1 MWDHNNITRFKE
13 PTSSLVTA
21 YTSLSGSKLPL
32 QALLSRLCCS
42 RIPPFFGS
50 KPPLRVLEPQKVRH
64 SGAKASLRREAWP
77 PLTKWTKAST
87 LGMTKYQVEKNRL
100 CNDPAYVFKW
110 HFFNPLD
117 SFISKQHHTNT
128 PLPPNAVARHLLTL
142 ARAPALTSPQELT
155 SDSMVMTEQ
164 KWVTA
169 VTTAR
174 RVLPPMRYA
183 IPVRVGVAKD
193 DSNSDINMEMW
204 QSSGGKRNANVKL
217 KGNVNGRRRVEKKVR
232 DECRQLAEAIG

>member
-13 PTSSLVTA
+13 PTSSLVMA

-42 RIPPFFGS
+42 RISPFFGS
-50 KPPLRVLEPQKVRH
+50 KPPLRVLEPQKCMNMLH
-64 SGAKASLRREAWP
+64 
-77 PLTKWTKAST
+77 T
-87 LGMTKYQVEKNRL
+87 LIRKYQVEKNRL
-100 CNDPAYVFKW
+100 CNDPAYVSTW

-117 SFISKQHHTNT
+117 YFISKQHYTNT
-128 PLPPNAVARHLLTL
+128 PLPPNAVARRLLTP
-142 ARAPALTSPQELT
+142 ACAPALTSPQELT

-174 RVLPPMRYA
+174 RVLPSMRYA
-183 IPVRVGVAKD
+183 IPVGVGVAKD
-193 DSNSDINMEMW
+193 DSDSDINMKM
-204 QSSGGKRNANVKL
+204 
-217 KGNVNGRRRVEKKVR
+217 
-232 DECRQLAEAIG
+232 